1 MCNPYSRDT
10 LERILDAAE
19 RDLEKAKQYDW
30 VDVNQAPFIMGNLEG
45 QLGTVIRVTRQHLE
59 DSDDG

>member
-19 RDLEKAKQYDW
+19 RDLEKAKPILFEQQLVPEDLI
-30 VDVNQAPFIMGNLEG
+30 VTSSRLVEFALHQLQAAAQVNA
-45 QLGTVIRVTRQHLE
+45 
-59 DSDDG
+59 S